1 MQFGNTES
9 NKWCAARGEP
19 SQLVLL
25 TVFFTFK
32 QHLFNR
38 LSFRI
43 QFHRDIAAAKHAREQ
58 KILGAGTSVTKS
70 LPLRGLCW
78 QRIVED

>member
-9 NKWCAARGEP
+9 NKWYAERGEP

-25 TVFFTFK
+25 TVFFTLK
-32 QHLFNR
+32 QHFLDR

-43 QFHRDIAAAKHAREQ
+43 QFHRDVAAAKHAREQ
-58 KILGAGTSVTKS
+58 KILSAGYIGDQILAPARLMLAT
-70 LPLRGLCW
+70 PC
-78 QRIVED
+78 